1 MADERF
7 LLDTSA
13 LLTLIE
19 NGDGAARVEGL
30 LRDGKVLLPW
40 LVLLEVYYL
49 SYQEEGE
56 IKADQ
61 RLAMLKQLDLEI
73 MMEAG
78 EEVLLTAGRL
88 RATHPISL
96 ADSIIA
102 AFAVQH
108 KAILV
113 HNDPDYQVFAAEVS
127 LECLNEA

>member
-108 KAILV
+108 KAILI
-113 HNDPDYQVFAAEVS
+113 HNDPAYQVLAAEVS
-127 LECLNEA
+127 LECLNGA